1 MGRSI
6 PFAESAVVANRQLS
20 GLGHPLPPAFQARYP
35 FASGRSPKASA
46 PNIRHSHPAA
56 FTLVELLVV
65 IAVIA
70 ILAGLT
76 ISILGLVQG
85 KGARSRAQT
94 EVASVSAAI
103 DNYFLDRGIYP
114 QMDSGASNSTTE
126 LYAALCGGEK
136 VYLEAKPGMLQTN
149 ATQTN
154 FVDPWGE
161 NYFYSTNPAVI
172 RNVGSFDFWSRAGTT
187 NETTDDISN

>member
-1 MGRSI
+1 MKRSFRL
-6 PFAESAVVANRQLS
+6 PESAITGWQLS
-20 GLGHPLPPAFQARYP
+20 GLGHSFPPAFHARCP
-35 FASGRSPKASA
+35 FAFGHSRLASA
-46 PNIRHSHPAA
+46 PVTRYSRPGA
-56 FTLVELLVV
+56 FTLIELLIVV
-65 IAVIA
+65 AIIA

-76 ISILGLVQG
+76 ISILGVVQG

-103 DNYFLDRGIYP
+103 DSYFLDRGSYP
-114 QMDSGASNSTTE
+114 PMDSGASNSTTQ
-126 LYAALCGGEK
+126 LYTALCGGEK
-136 VYLEAKPGMLQTN
+136 VYLEAKPSMLQTN

-187 NETTDDISN
+187 NKTTDDISN